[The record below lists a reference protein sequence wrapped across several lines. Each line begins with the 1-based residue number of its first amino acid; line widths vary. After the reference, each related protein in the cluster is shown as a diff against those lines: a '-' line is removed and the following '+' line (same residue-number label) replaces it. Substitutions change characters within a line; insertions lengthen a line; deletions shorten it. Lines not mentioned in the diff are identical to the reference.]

1 MLSFIL
7 GIQRKNEL
15 SEAINELRR
24 QVNDIHVNGRP
35 DIFKP
40 GFCKELQDHAE
51 WYLSSD
57 NNDIFV
63 TQFKRPV

>member
-1 MLSFIL
+1 MIRLADNKDL
-7 GIQRKNEL
+7 
-15 SEAINELRR
+15 EAINELRR

-40 GFCKELQDHAE
+40 GFCKEFEDYAE

-57 NNDIFV
+57 NNDIF
-63 TQFKRPV
+63 QNQIIPHILL